1 MSPDF
6 EIITPRLALRLIP
19 ADDAHSLQRLL
30 SQSPSLHTWLDW
42 CDAEVSLKDA
52 QDFLLATRLNW
63 VKTEA
68 FGFGIYDRDSNTLLG
83 MAAVN
88 ELYHT
93 FNMASI
99 GYWVADCYQRQGYAQ
114 EAIKALAEFCFAKLS
129 LTRIEIVC
137 DPDNNASQA
146 LIESVGAKK
155 EAIARN
161 RFIFHGKPKDGV
173 VYSLLPTDLL

>member
-6 EIITPRLALRLIP
+6 EIITSRLALKLIP
-19 ADDAHSLQRLL
+19 SEQAHSLQRLL
-30 SQSPSLHTWLDW
+30 VESPSLHQWLDW
-42 CDAEVSLKDA
+42 CDENATLKDA

-68 FGFGIYDRDSNTLLG
+68 FGFGIYDREYNNLLG

-99 GYWVADCYQRQGYAQ
+99 GYWVADKYQRKGYAQ
-114 EAIKALAEFCFAKLS
+114 EAIRALAEFCFAKLS
-129 LTRIEIVC
+129 LTRVEIVC
-137 DPDNNASQA
+137 DPDNIASQA

-173 VYSLLPTDLL
+173 VYSLLPTDL

>member
-1 MSPDF
+1 
-6 EIITPRLALRLIP
+6 
-19 ADDAHSLQRLL
+19 
-30 SQSPSLHTWLDW
+30 
-42 CDAEVSLKDA
+42 
-52 QDFLLATRLNW
+52 
-63 VKTEA
+63 
-68 FGFGIYDRDSNTLLG
+68 
-83 MAAVN
+83 
-88 ELYHT
+88 
-93 FNMASI
+93 
-99 GYWVADCYQRQGYAQ
+99 
-114 EAIKALAEFCFAKLS
+114 S

>member
-1 MSPDF
+1 
-6 EIITPRLALRLIP
+6 
-19 ADDAHSLQRLL
+19 
-30 SQSPSLHTWLDW
+30 
-42 CDAEVSLKDA
+42 
-52 QDFLLATRLNW
+52 
-63 VKTEA
+63 A

-99 GYWVADCYQRQGYAQ
+99 GYWVADRYQRQGYAQ

-155 EAIARN
+155 EAI
-161 RFIFHGKPKDGV
+161 
-173 VYSLLPTDLL
+173 